1 MDPQGTGLLSLFVSS
16 SWGSCFVVQI
26 TIRKPRR
33 PRHLCKIT
41 NFGVLLVDNPRP
53 GEAQQWPWWVLAGQR
68 WRHGCLL
75 GGCWPA
81 METWVLAEW
90 VLASNG
96 DIGTLDRA
104 VQPWRWNV
112 CCVGADHHWRW
123 SVHWVGADQ
132 PWRWSVRCVGADCS
146 ADEAIWRPG
155 CVLAGCSSAMETW
168 VCACWLLTS
177 NGDMGVCLFVAE
189 QQQTHE

>member
-1 MDPQGTGLLSLFVSS
+1 MGPQGTGLLFVCLSS

-41 NFGVLLVDNPRP
+41 NFGLLVGNPRP
-53 GEAQQWPWWVLAGQR
+53 GEAQQWPWWVLAGQK

-81 METWVLAEW
+81 METWVCW
-90 VLASNG
+90 VGA
-96 DIGTLDRA
+96 D
-104 VQPWRWNV
+104 QPWRWNV
-112 CCVGADHHWRW
+112 CCVSADHHWTW

-146 ADEAIWRPG
+146 AVGAIWRHG
-155 CVLAGCSSAMETW
+155 CVLAGCSSAMETR
-168 VCACWLLTS
+168 VCACLVFVN
-177 NGDMGVCLFVAE
+177 NGDMGMCVLGADQQWRHGCVLVCC
-189 QQQTHE
+189 